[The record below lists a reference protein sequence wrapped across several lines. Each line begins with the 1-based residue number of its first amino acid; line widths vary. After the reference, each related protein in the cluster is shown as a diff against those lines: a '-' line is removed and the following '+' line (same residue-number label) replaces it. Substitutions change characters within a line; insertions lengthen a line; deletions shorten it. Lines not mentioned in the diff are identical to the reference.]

1 MEKDEECEREPNEG
15 KLRREF
21 MYEQE
26 IRNGIEKLLDY
37 KYSLMGIDPDEVNT
51 STVSELVRAI
61 ALVTE
66 EDMTAQL
73 TKRTMNRVLVYKHNS
88 ETTPSGFSFLAFGH
102 K

>member
-1 MEKDEECEREPNEG
+1 MDTDEKSEREPKEG

-26 IRNGIEKLLDY
+26 IREGIEKLLDY
-37 KYSLMGIDPDEVNT
+37 KYELMGIDPKEANT

-73 TKRTMNRVLVYKHNS
+73 AKKTMNRVLVYRHNS
-88 ETTPSGFSFLAFGH
+88 QTTPSGFSFLAFGH
-102 K
+102 

>member
-1 MEKDEECEREPNEG
+1 MDTDEECEREPNGG

-26 IRNGIEKLLDY
+26 IRDGIEKLLDY
-37 KYSLMGIDPDEVNT
+37 KYGLVGIDPEEVST

-73 TKRTMNRVLVYKHNS
+73 TKRTMNRVLVYRHNS

>member
-1 MEKDEECEREPNEG
+1 MDLYEKSEREPEDK
-15 KLRREF
+15 KLQREF

-26 IRNGIEKLLDY
+26 IRKSIEGLLNY
-37 KYSLMGIDPDEVNT
+37 KYGLVGIDPESVDT

-73 TKRTMNRVLVYKHNS
+73 TKKSLGRVLVYEHKS
-88 ETTPSGFSFLAFGH
+88 ETTPAGFSFLAFGH
-102 K
+102 R